1 MWGISVTRAGSRR
14 SLAMMAA
21 ALTIGFGLAGC
32 GTVDDALFGAD
43 SALFG
48 SDQGSAQSQPSDQSQ
63 TATPGTLPGTLPGA
77 ATSPMSGS
85 APSAVGGT
93 VTAGAG
99 VTITP
104 VTIQPGSD
112 TGTVV
117 SKTVAALRDQL
128 SGLQNK
134 IVSAAQSLSNLRDA
148 AAGYTGSYQQAKAQI
163 TTRLQIGTT
172 RGNPELVSQWNVAQS
187 ALDSLSGNINAL
199 SALGTEIASDASLA
213 HYVLSTA
220 QATMN
225 VSGAVDEDHR
235 QLAVL
240 EDEAQQTTVLTDRLL
255 REVSDDTQRQT
266 AYVGNERASLTTLA
280 SAIKDGQLY
289 GGNLGSGV
297 MAAPASY
304 GAAGIGGSPLVTIR
318 FDRAR
323 VAYKQILYSALSQA
337 LQAQPSASFAVVAV
351 SPTRG
356 TAAAVQLAQSA
367 AQRHAQEVLRSMT
380 DMGVPGAR
388 LSVSSSTDPTV
399 SAPEV
404 RVFVQ

>member
-1 MWGISVTRAGSRR
+1 
-14 SLAMMAA
+14 MMAA

-48 SDQGSAQSQPSDQSQ
+48 SDQSTAQSQPSDQSQ
-63 TATPGTLPGTLPGA
+63 TAATPGTLPGTLPGA
-77 ATSPMSGS
+77 ATSSMPGS
-85 APSAVGGT
+85 APSGVGGAA
-93 VTAGAG
+93 TAGAG

-104 VTIQPGSD
+104 VTIEPGSD

-134 IVSAAQSLSNLRDA
+134 IVSAAQSLANLRDA

-172 RGNPELVSQWNVAQS
+172 RGNPEMVSQWNVAQS

-199 SALGTEIASDASLA
+199 SALGTEIAGDASMA

-240 EDEAQQTTVLTDRLL
+240 EDEAQQTSILTDRLMK
-255 REVSDDTQRQT
+255 EVSDDLQRQT

-280 SAIKDGQLY
+280 AAIKDGQLY
-289 GGNLGSGV
+289 GGNLGSGMV
-297 MAAPASY
+297 AAPASY
-304 GAAGIGGSPLVTIR
+304 GVAGVGGAPLVTIR

-323 VAYKQILYSALSQA
+323 VAYQQILYSALSQA
-337 LQAQPSASFAVVAV
+337 LQAQPSATFAVVAV

>member
-32 GTVDDALFGAD
+32 GTIDDALFGAD

-48 SDQGSAQSQPSDQSQ
+48 SSDQGAAQNQSAA
-63 TATPGTLPGTLPGA
+63 TAPGTLPGTTPGTMSGA
-77 ATSPMSGS
+77 APAAM
-85 APSAVGGT
+85 GGAAS
-93 VTAGAG
+93 AGAG
-99 VTITP
+99 LTITP
-104 VTIQPGSD
+104 VTIEPGSD
-112 TGTVV
+112 TGTAV
-117 SKTVAALRDQL
+117 SKTVAGLRDQL

-134 IVSAAQSLSNLRDA
+134 IVSAAQSLSNLKDA
-148 AAGYTGSYQQAKAQI
+148 SVGYAGSYQGAKAQI

-199 SALGTEIASDASLA
+199 SALGTEIAGDASTA

-235 QLAVL
+235 QLVVL

-255 REVSDDTQRQT
+255 KEVSDDIQRQT
-266 AYVGNERASLTTLA
+266 AYVANERANLTTLA
-280 SAIKDGQLY
+280 AAIKDGVLY
-289 GGNLGSGV
+289 GGNLGSG
-297 MAAPASY
+297 MAAAPASY
-304 GAAGIGGSPLVTIR
+304 GAGIGGTPLVSIR
-318 FDRAR
+318 FDHAR
-323 VAYKQILYSALSQA
+323 VEYQQILYSALSQA

-388 LSVSSSTDPTV
+388 LSVSSTTDPTASV
-399 SAPEV
+399 PEV
-404 RVFVQ
+404 RVFVR

>member
-1 MWGISVTRAGSRR
+1 
-14 SLAMMAA
+14 MMAA

-48 SDQGSAQSQPSDQSQ
+48 SSDQGAAESQSSDQSQ
-63 TATPGTLPGTLPGA
+63 AATTPGTLPGTMPGA
-77 ATSPMSGS
+77 
-85 APSAVGGT
+85 APSAVGGGT
-93 VTAGAG
+93 MAAGG
-99 VTITP
+99 IIITP
-104 VTIQPGSD
+104 VSIEPGSD
-112 TGTVV
+112 TGTAV
-117 SKTVAALRDQL
+117 SKTVAALRGQL
-128 SGLQNK
+128 SGLQNT
-134 IVSAAQSLSNLRDA
+134 IVTAAQSLSNLKDA
-148 AAGYTGSYQQAKAQI
+148 AAGYAGSYQGAKAQI

-199 SALGTEIASDASLA
+199 SALGTEIANDASTA

-235 QLAVL
+235 QLTVL
-240 EDEAQQTTVLTDRLL
+240 EDEAQQTIVLTDRLL
-255 REVSDDTQRQT
+255 HEVSDDIQRQT
-266 AYVGNERASLTTLA
+266 AYVGNERANLTTLA
-280 SAIKDGQLY
+280 AAIKDGELY
-289 GGNLGSGV
+289 GSNLGTA
-297 MAAPASY
+297 MEAAPASY
-304 GAAGIGGSPLVTIR
+304 GVSGAGGTPLVTIR
-318 FDRAR
+318 FDHAH
-323 VAYKQILYSALSQA
+323 VDYKQILYSALAQA

-356 TAAAVQLAQSA
+356 TVAAVQLAQSA

-399 SAPEV
+399 SGPQV
-404 RVFVQ
+404 RVFVR